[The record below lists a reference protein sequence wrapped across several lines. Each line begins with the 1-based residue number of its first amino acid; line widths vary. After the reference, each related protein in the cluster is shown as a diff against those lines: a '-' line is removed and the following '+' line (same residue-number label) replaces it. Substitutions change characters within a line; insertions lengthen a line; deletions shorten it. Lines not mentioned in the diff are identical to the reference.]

1 MNQTP
6 NSERLHI
13 ALLGKRNIG
22 KSSLL
27 NALTGQDTSIVSD
40 RPGTT
45 TDLVKKAMEVYSLG
59 ACLFID
65 TPGFDDD
72 EKELGEKRIA
82 RTWRAIEDADMVLLV
97 CSAGLSLVEEGWM
110 KLLKERNIP
119 FILVMNKA
127 DILAEAEKDG
137 ERMRELYRETVV
149 TVSAKEGTG
158 MNRLFRAILEK
169 LPADFGT
176 QTITGNLV
184 AEGDVVL
191 LVMPQDIQAP
201 KGRLILPQV
210 QTIRE
215 LLDKKCIVTNCTTD
229 KMEEAL
235 RTLVRPPKLIITDSQ
250 VFHTVY
256 EKKPAESL
264 LTSFSVLFAGY
275 KGDIHYYVDSA
286 AAIDKLTGQ
295 SRVLIAEACTHAPQ
309 TEDIGRVKLP
319 RLLRKRVGEELQ
331 IDMVAGNDFPAD
343 LSGYDL
349 VIHCGAC
356 MFNRKYVLH
365 RVEAARMQ
373 KVPMTNYGVAIAY
386 MNGILDKIVF

>member
-82 RTWRAIEDADMVLLV
+82 RTWRAIEDADVVLLV

-127 DILAEAEKDG
+127 DILPEAEKDG
-137 ERMRELYRETVV
+137 ERMRELYWETVV

-331 IDMVAGNDFPAD
+331 IDMVAANDFPAD

-373 KVPMTNYGVAIAY
+373 KVPMTNYGIAIAY